1 MRKCDSILTTTTFII
16 TASLSLTLMS
26 VHGNK
31 QLNSPVAAV
40 ANTALASADTD
51 DNSISKNISMK

>member
-26 VHGNK
+26 GYGSN
-31 QLNSPVAAV
+31 QQNTPVTTV
-40 ANTALASADTD
+40 ASTTLPAITD
-51 DNSISKNISMK
+51 DNNSISKK

>member
-26 VHGNK
+26 GYGNK
-31 QLNSPVAAV
+31 QLNSPITTVAS
-40 ANTALASADTD
+40 TALTTVDTK
-51 DNSISKNISMK
+51 DNSILKK